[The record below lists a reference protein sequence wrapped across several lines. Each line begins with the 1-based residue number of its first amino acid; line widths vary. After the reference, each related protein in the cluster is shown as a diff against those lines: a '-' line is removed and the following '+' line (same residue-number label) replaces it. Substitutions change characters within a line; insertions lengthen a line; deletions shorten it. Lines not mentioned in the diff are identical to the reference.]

1 MATIAQRLL
10 AQVVPAANK
19 LWYFTS
25 SSAAA
30 LASVGAFGLT
40 VMALSTFS
48 QLGTGFVGSGA
59 NQYLQG
65 NGTWA
70 DPNSVDLQFG
80 DGSDGAA
87 VFDGV
92 GAVTGFTLA
101 GSTYTATT
109 AKFFQWTNCTISN
122 NVNVK
127 VTGCPIL
134 INGTLTMNGVS
145 SIHAN
150 GNAASADT
158 GGAASHSLG
167 STWLYPGP
175 AGGNGRTTSGNG
187 STGGGNTANTTAF
200 GGAGGAGGNAT
211 NTGGAASTPTF
222 YTEARG
228 SLAFV
233 CDRYIARAMP
243 VTFTALI
250 GGAGGGGGAGIFTVA
265 TGASGGGGGAGGVCI
280 IKARNL
286 VGSATTAISSNGG
299 MGANGSISGTTGGVG
314 GGGGGGAGF
323 VGVIA
328 DTITGA
334 VAFRADGGNGGDGA
348 TIGVS
353 SANGGGAGSGGIV
366 YVVYRTTSTAITTS
380 VAAGTAGAAGA
391 GGGSAGANGSAGT
404 AITCDV

>member
-1 MATIAQRLL
+1 MGSILSQ
-10 AQVVPAANK
+10 
-19 LWYFTS
+19 S
-25 SSAAA
+25 SI
-30 LASVGAFGLT
+30 
-40 VMALSTFS
+40 LSPPPTP
-48 QLGTGFVGSGA
+48 QL
-59 NQYLQG
+59 
-65 NGTWA
+65 
-70 DPNSVDLQFG
+70 VDLQFG

-87 VFDGV
+87 VFDGQ

-109 AKFFQWTNCTISN
+109 AKFFQWTDCTISN
-122 NVNVK
+122 GVIVK
-127 VTGCPIL
+127 VAGCPIL
-134 INGTLTMNGVS
+134 VSDTLTMLGTS
-145 SIHAN
+145 ALHAN
-150 GNAASADT
+150 GNSANADT

-175 AGGNGRTTSGNG
+175 AGGNGKTTSGNG
-187 STGGGNTANTTAF
+187 SAGGGTTANTTAF

-222 YTEARG
+222 YTELRG

-265 TGASGGGGGAGGVCI
+265 TGASGGGGGAGGVI
-280 IKARNL
+280 IVKARNI
-286 VGSATTAISSNGG
+286 VGSATTAISANGG
-299 MGANGSISGTTGGVG
+299 AGANGAVSGTTGGVG

-334 VAFRADGGNGGDGA
+334 VVFKADGGPGGAGA

-353 SANGGGAGSGGIV
+353 SANGGAGGAGGIV
-366 YVVYRTTSTAITTS
+366 YVAYRTRSVAFTTS
-380 VAAGTAGAAGA
+380 AALGTGGAAGA
-391 GGGSAGANGSAGT
+391 GGGSAGANGAAGT
-404 AITCDV
+404 TTAVAVS

>member
-1 MATIAQRLL
+1 MATIGQKLL
-10 AQVVPAANK
+10 AQVVPVANK
-19 LWYFTS
+19 MWYFTS
-25 SSAAA
+25 STAAA
-30 LASVGAFGLT
+30 LADVGTFGLT
-40 VMALSTFS
+40 LLALSAFS
-48 QLGTGFVGSGA
+48 GLGTGFVGTGV

-65 NGTWA
+65 DGTWG
-70 DPNSVDLQFG
+70 DPNTVDLQFG

-87 VFDGV
+87 VFDGS
-92 GAVTGFTLA
+92 GAVTGFTLN

-109 AKFFQWTNCTISN
+109 ARFFQWTNCTISN
-122 NVNVK
+122 GVTVK
-127 VTGCPIL
+127 NAGCPIL
-134 INGTLTMNGVS
+134 VSGTLTMNGTC

-150 GNAASADT
+150 GGAASADT

-187 STGGGNTANTTAF
+187 SAGGGTTANTTAF

-222 YTEARG
+222 YTELRG
-228 SLAFV
+228 SLTFV

-250 GGAGGGGGAGIFTVA
+250 GGAGGGGGAAILTSA
-265 TGASGGGGGAGGVCI
+265 TGASGGGGGAAGVLI
-280 IKARNL
+280 VKARNI
-286 VGSATTAISSNGG
+286 VGSATTAISANGG
-299 MGANGSISGTTGGVG
+299 FGANASISGTTGGTG

-334 VAFRADGGNGGDGA
+334 IVVNAVGGNGGDGA
-348 TIGVS
+348 TVGAA
-353 SANGGGAGSGGIV
+353 SANGGAAGSGGLV
-366 YVVYRTTSTAITTS
+366 YVAYRTKSTAFSTS
-380 VAAGTAGAAGA
+380 VAAGTPGNAGP
-391 GGGSAGANGSAGT
+391 GGGSAGASGSAGT
-404 AITCDV
+404 ATTCDL

>member
-30 LASVGAFGLT
+30 LASVGSFGLT
-40 VMALSTFS
+40 VLGLSTFS
-48 QLGTGFVGSGA
+48 QLGTGFAGSGA
-59 NQYLQG
+59 DQYLQG

-70 DPNSVDLQFG
+70 DPNSLDLQFG

-109 AKFFQWTNCTISN
+109 SKFYQWTNCTISN

-127 VTGCPIL
+127 VAGCPIL
-134 INGTLTMNGVS
+134 INGTLTMNGTS
-145 SIHAN
+145 AMHAN
-150 GNAASADT
+150 GNSANADT

-175 AGGNGRTTSGNG
+175 AGGNGRMTNGIGLNGGVITS
-187 STGGGNTANTTAF
+187 NTTAF
-200 GGAGGAGGNAT
+200 GGAAGAGGAAAFA
-211 NTGGAASTPTF
+211 GGAASAPTF
-222 YTEARG
+222 YTELRG

-250 GGAGGGGGAGIFTVA
+250 GGAAGGSGGGSFTVA
-265 TGASGGGGGAGGVCI
+265 TGASGGGGGAGGVI
-280 IKARNL
+280 IVKARNI
-286 VGSATTAISSNGG
+286 VGSATTAIGANGG

-348 TIGVS
+348 TIGVA

-366 YVVYRTTSTAITTS
+366 YVVYRNKSTAITTS
-380 VAAGTAGAAGA
+380 VNAGTAGAAGA